1 MGDIRFHTSP
11 AAPLLMSQHTM
22 RTLDTSQMALVG
34 QADPSTWEEGLRL
47 LEHKGVFYGV
57 SGLIPALDNKKPV
70 VHREVGK
77 AQSWGWQ
84 QENADYS
91 GTSPPRPTAS
101 RVHRPSGHPFPYRHF
116 CRLSTMWS
124 YPGLNECGALSA
136 LLILQN
142 SLPAPPTPPNN
153 KSNPAL
159 HTDKLS
165 DPPLPVT
172 PWRPHPPILGLEN
185 LCPI

>member
-1 MGDIRFHTSP
+1 
-11 AAPLLMSQHTM
+11 MSQHTM

-70 VHREVGK
+70 VHREVGR

-116 CRLSTMWS
+116 CRLSTMRS

-142 SLPAPPTPPNN
+142 LLPAPPQLLQTTKATLLCTLISSQTLLFQLLLGDHTHLFWAWRISAQFDPIFARSLTLIRPP
-153 KSNPAL
+153 
-159 HTDKLS
+159 
-165 DPPLPVT
+165 
-172 PWRPHPPILGLEN
+172 
-185 LCPI
+185 

>member
-22 RTLDTSQMALVG
+22 RTLDTSQLALVG

-57 SGLIPALDNKKPV
+57 FGLIPALDNKKPV

-77 AQSWGWQ
+77 ARSWGWQ

-91 GTSPPRPTAS
+91 CISPPRPTAR
-101 RVHRPSGHPFPYRHF
+101 RVHRPSGHPFPYRRF
-116 CRLSTMWS
+116 CRLSTMRS
-124 YPGLNECGALSA
+124 YPGLNECGALSV

-142 SLPAPPTPPNN
+142 SLPAPQLLQTT
-153 KSNPAL
+153 KATL
-159 HTDKLS
+159 L
-165 DPPLPVT
+165 
-172 PWRPHPPILGLEN
+172 
-185 LCPI
+185 